1 MRHRA
6 PQRSP
11 EGAGPD
17 RCPSPAARAGAPQLL
32 QNPFEPQSA
41 GPWQLP
47 PVAMLNHRSS
57 DLGMPLVSQHIS
69 GLVLEEAGNP
79 ESAKDSVRYHG
90 RLCPPWTVA
99 GRVRPLVR
107 FTRPLAIMPSADQV
121 PIQKNPER
129 LAQRNGLP
137 RPDPGDP

>member
-57 DLGMPLVSQHIS
+57 DLGMPVVSQHIS
-69 GLVLEEAGNP
+69 GLVLGLVISMPRSRAPPPVVAPIYDWTGFYIGGN
-79 ESAKDSVRYHG
+79 G
-90 RLCPPWTVA
+90 
-99 GRVRPLVR
+99 G
-107 FTRPLAIMPSADQV
+107 
-121 PIQKNPER
+121 
-129 LAQRNGLP
+129 G
-137 RPDPGDP
+137 

>member
-57 DLGMPLVSQHIS
+57 DLGMPVVSQHIS
-69 GLVLEEAGNP
+69 GLVFFAKGTIGQYTIMIPSERLVIVRLGRSPNAPPEADGVF
-79 ESAKDSVRYHG
+79 DLVRDVVAAARDKG
-90 RLCPPWTVA
+90 KVA
-99 GRVRPLVR
+99 GV
-107 FTRPLAIMPSADQV
+107 D
-121 PIQKNPER
+121 
-129 LAQRNGLP
+129 
-137 RPDPGDP
+137 

>member
-17 RCPSPAARAGAPQLL
+17 PCPPPAARAGAPQLL

-47 PVAMLNHRSS
+47 PVAMLNYRSS
-57 DLGMPLVSQHIS
+57 DLGMPVVSQHIS
-69 GLVLEEAGNP
+69 GLVLRIPCDRSRPARGGY
-79 ESAKDSVRYHG
+79 KRHVGVREVMNG
-90 RLCPPWTVA
+90 
-99 GRVRPLVR
+99 
-107 FTRPLAIMPSADQV
+107 IMDV
-121 PIQKNPER
+121 
-129 LAQRNGLP
+129 G
-137 RPDPGDP
+137 G